1 MSSITKHL
9 ALLFFCFFTW
19 TNLTFSQGT
28 LQINI
33 QGNGSVLVNGVLY
46 TEPVVF
52 VESELVL
59 IEAISGSNFV
69 FDRWEGDLQG
79 NVNPVQLLVDED
91 KNVEVV
97 FRRFYFLSTTPV
109 GGDQRF
115 NIFNVG
121 DKTARKETD
130 FTLTA
135 VVWGPDAHEDNTIL
149 EFGYKRPSEGQYNW
163 FPATF
168 DLKSGNDL
176 KYFGI
181 FSNLDFPGG
190 KTLYAVRVRDMVS
203 EIFQVLTP
211 DDFPNVV
218 TGDNWLNSDQAF
230 EVEFV
235 KAHPVVAWPGVS
247 SIVYGQSLAE
257 VQFAGGSAAFGSL
270 DVPGQFDFEDPDWV
284 PEAGQQE
291 FNLTFTPV
299 EEESFWVQS
308 TLVEV
313 TTAKAPATV
322 QITELETTY
331 NGSQQQPEFATVPE
345 GLTLIVTY
353 NGGSN
358 LPVNAGTYEV
368 VATVDDLNYQ
378 GSATA
383 TFEILKAEATVQI
396 TELETTYN
404 GLPQQPEFA
413 TVPEGLTLEI
423 TYNGSTDLPVNAGIY
438 EVVATLDDLNYH
450 GSATA
455 TFEILK
461 APAIVQ
467 ITELETMYNGLPQ
480 QPEFATVPEGL
491 TLIITYNGGSD
502 LPVNAST
509 YEVVATVEDPN
520 YQGTATATFEI
531 LKAEATVQITEL
543 EAVYNG
549 SQQQPEFA
557 TIPEGL
563 TLIITYNGGTDLPA
577 NAGTYEVVATVED
590 PNYQGTAIA
599 TFEILKAEATVQI
612 TELETTYSG
621 SQQQPEFTTVPE
633 GLTLIVTYNG
643 GTDLPLNAG
652 TYEVVATVEDPNY
665 QGTATA
671 TFEILKATA
680 TVQITELETTYNGL
694 SQQPAF
700 ATVPDDLT
708 LIVTYNG
715 GTDLPLNAGT
725 YEVVATVE
733 DPNYQGT
740 ATATFEILKATATV
754 QITELETIYNGLSQ
768 QPEFATV
775 PEGLTLIITY
785 NGGSNL
791 PVNAGT
797 YEVVATVDDLNYQG
811 SATATFEILKAE
823 ATVQITELET
833 TYNGLP
839 QQPEFATVPE
849 GLTLE
854 ITYNG
859 GTDLPLNAGN
869 YEVVATVEDLNYQ
882 GTATATFEI
891 LKGEATVQ
899 IAELETTYNGLPQQP
914 EFTTVPEGLTLIIT
928 YNGGTDLPLNAGTY
942 EVVATVEDS
951 NYAGSSSV
959 IFVIQKVPLTIM
971 ADDKTKTYDNQV
983 FSGFTVSFSGFIS
996 GEGPSN
1002 LLGGLVISGPAATA
1016 TLAGEYTIV
1025 PGGFTSP
1032 NYHITFTEGM
1042 LVIEPAPLI
1051 VAAKNITKPEEV
1063 EYVFQG
1069 NEFTTTGLITAST
1082 DEVISV
1088 TLFSAGADA
1097 SAAVG
1102 QYPIL
1107 ISGAQG
1113 MGLENYSITYTDGI
1127 MTVTDKIILVL
1138 AGMEA
1143 SDKIYD
1149 GNTLAQITDYGELQ
1163 GIDEGDEVILDT
1175 GFAVAFFANKHVGNN
1190 KPVTVSGLQLLGADA
1205 DKYLLEEQ
1213 FTTASITP
1221 RPLELSDF
1229 YAEDKIYD
1237 STVSVTEAGFS
1248 DNRLEGDQLFF
1259 SFSATF
1265 ESPDA
1270 GENKTVFFEDI
1281 SLIGGADRLNYF
1293 LAATTGQASASIL
1306 QAQIDVLADNKSKKF
1321 GEDDPILTYTITGG
1335 MLLPGNEFQG
1345 ELSREPG
1352 EEVGVYN
1359 ILQGN
1364 LSAGNNYQINFT
1376 MGQFSIEPAELT
1388 VVLLPQE
1395 AIAAGAQWSTDGEN
1409 WYESGFALALSPGS
1423 YTLQFIQL
1431 PEDEWYS
1438 PSPLE
1443 INHGPAAQVEV
1454 VYIPRL
1460 FLTMLEPVGEGMT
1473 NPEEGIYD
1481 FPPGTLWE
1489 LTAEPASQWEFSH
1502 WILNQE
1508 VYTDNPLSLVLTEN
1522 TTAQAIFEEII
1533 PETYTITFNVTAVG
1547 GSPILDATVT
1557 FAGITNL
1564 PGDYVFENILA
1575 GVYSYTVSRA
1585 GYVSVSS
1592 NASITQDRTINVIL
1606 MPVTPPTYTVTFNV
1620 NDEYGEPVTHAV
1632 ITFAGIVNPPG
1643 NYVFPG
1649 LSSGTYSYWVEKE
1662 GYHPATGSVNV
1673 NANLNVPVTLI
1684 STTFSL
1690 AIIHEGEGETD
1701 PPAGNY
1707 NVEKYTFIEVQAIN
1721 IEGSVFTKWVV
1732 GEEEITS
1739 PIVQVFMDDNKTLV
1753 AHFEPAET
1761 FSLTIQKEGEG
1772 QTNPDEGVHFFPA
1785 GSEVSLQAI
1794 QSDPTF
1800 KFSKWLVEGLEFST
1814 PEITLL
1820 MDGHKEAT
1828 AVFVQ
1833 KLFFDLVVS
1842 SSPGGTTDPVPGN
1855 YSFEENSEVTLLATP
1870 VEGYVFVKW
1879 VVNEQDYLQAELVLI
1894 MNEHKEAWAL
1904 FELENSIADFDLL
1917 PGIALYPNPATEI
1930 LYFQVFH
1937 WNGEG
1942 HMEIFDMQGRIVFS
1956 GYWEKLNTEQK
1967 VNVSGFLPGVYVM
1980 RLRVNNFVLE
1990 KRFIVR

>member
-1 MSSITKHL
+1 
-9 ALLFFCFFTW
+9 
-19 TNLTFSQGT
+19 
-28 LQINI
+28 
-33 QGNGSVLVNGVLY
+33 
-46 TEPVVF
+46 
-52 VESELVL
+52 
-59 IEAISGSNFV
+59 
-69 FDRWEGDLQG
+69 
-79 NVNPVQLLVDED
+79 
-91 KNVEVV
+91 
-97 FRRFYFLSTTPV
+97 
-109 GGDQRF
+109 
-115 NIFNVG
+115 
-121 DKTARKETD
+121 
-130 FTLTA
+130 
-135 VVWGPDAHEDNTIL
+135 
-149 EFGYKRPSEGQYNW
+149 
-163 FPATF
+163 
-168 DLKSGNDL
+168 
-176 KYFGI
+176 
-181 FSNLDFPGG
+181 
-190 KTLYAVRVRDMVS
+190 
-203 EIFQVLTP
+203 
-211 DDFPNVV
+211 
-218 TGDNWLNSDQAF
+218 
-230 EVEFV
+230 
-235 KAHPVVAWPGVS
+235 
-247 SIVYGQSLAE
+247 
-257 VQFAGGSAAFGSL
+257 
-270 DVPGQFDFEDPDWV
+270 
-284 PEAGQQE
+284 
-291 FNLTFTPV
+291 
-299 EEESFWVQS
+299 
-308 TLVEV
+308 
-313 TTAKAPATV
+313 
-322 QITELETTY
+322 
-331 NGSQQQPEFATVPE
+331 
-345 GLTLIVTY
+345 
-353 NGGSN
+353 
-358 LPVNAGTYEV
+358 EV
-368 VATVDDLNYQ
+368 VATVEDPNYQ
-378 GSATA
+378 
-383 TFEILKAEATVQI
+383 
-396 TELETTYN
+396 
-404 GLPQQPEFA
+404 
-413 TVPEGLTLEI
+413 
-423 TYNGSTDLPVNAGIY
+423 
-438 EVVATLDDLNYH
+438 

-467 ITELETMYNGLPQ
+467 ITELETTYNGLPQ
-480 QPEFATVPEGL
+480 QPEFTTVPEGL
-491 TLIITYNGGSD
+491 TLIITYNGGSN
-502 LPVNAST
+502 LPLNAGT
-509 YEVVATVEDPN
+509 YEVVATVEDLN

-543 EAVYNG
+543 ETTYNG

-577 NAGTYEVVATVED
+577 
-590 PNYQGTAIA
+590 
-599 TFEILKAEATVQI
+599 
-612 TELETTYSG
+612 
-621 SQQQPEFTTVPE
+621 
-633 GLTLIVTYNG
+633 
-643 GTDLPLNAG
+643 
-652 TYEVVATVEDPNY
+652 
-665 QGTATA
+665 
-671 TFEILKATA
+671 
-680 TVQITELETTYNGL
+680 
-694 SQQPAF
+694 
-700 ATVPDDLT
+700 
-708 LIVTYNG
+708 
-715 GTDLPLNAGT
+715 
-725 YEVVATVE
+725 
-733 DPNYQGT
+733 
-740 ATATFEILKATATV
+740 
-754 QITELETIYNGLSQ
+754 
-768 QPEFATV
+768 
-775 PEGLTLIITY
+775 
-785 NGGSNL
+785 
-791 PVNAGT
+791 
-797 YEVVATVDDLNYQG
+797 
-811 SATATFEILKAE
+811 
-823 ATVQITELET
+823 
-833 TYNGLP
+833 
-839 QQPEFATVPE
+839 
-849 GLTLE
+849 
-854 ITYNG
+854 
-859 GTDLPLNAGN
+859 
-869 YEVVATVEDLNYQ
+869 
-882 GTATATFEI
+882 
-891 LKGEATVQ
+891 
-899 IAELETTYNGLPQQP
+899 
-914 EFTTVPEGLTLIIT
+914 
-928 YNGGTDLPLNAGTY
+928 NAGTY

-1088 TLFSAGADA
+1088 TLSSVGADA

-1281 SLIGGADRLNYF
+1281 SLNGGADRLNYF

-1352 EEVGVYN
+1352 EEVGVYD

-1423 YTLQFIQL
+1423 YTLQFTQL

-1443 INHGPAAQVEV
+1443 FSHGPAAQVEV

-1489 LTAEPASQWEFSH
+1489 LTAEPGPQWEFSH

-1533 PETYTITFNVTAVG
+1533 PETYTVTFNVTAVG

-1592 NASITQDRTINVIL
+1592 NASITQDRTINVLL

-1707 NVEKYTFIEVQAIN
+1707 NIEKYTFIEVQAIN

-1772 QTNPDEGVHFFPA
+1772 QTSPDEGVHFFPA

-1794 QSDPTF
+1794 ESDPTF

-1820 MDGHKEAT
+1820 MDGPKEAI
-1828 AVFVQ
+1828 AVFIQ

-1855 YSFEENSEVTLLATP
+1855 YSFEENSEVNLLATP